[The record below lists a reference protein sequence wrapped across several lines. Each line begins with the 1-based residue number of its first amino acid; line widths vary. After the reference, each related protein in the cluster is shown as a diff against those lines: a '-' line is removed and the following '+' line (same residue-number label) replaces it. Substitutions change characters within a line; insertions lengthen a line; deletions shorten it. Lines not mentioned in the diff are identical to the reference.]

1 MSAPQE
7 NAAQRAVLETPG
19 DADQDTVL
27 ETPGDADQDTILETP
42 QMNMNQGIK
51 MFGKAGVEAVKWEMQ
66 QLHNRK

>member
-7 NAAQRAVLETPG
+7 NAAQRA
-19 DADQDTVL
+19 VL

-51 MFGKAGVEAVKWEMQ
+51 MFGKAGVEAVKWEMH